1 MKYYNT
7 QSNVDS
13 NVARIESSLLEIQ
26 KSEKNLCDLAKQFET
41 QLHDHHKSVGSMLTD
56 HVSGVDAKV
65 TKCCETLASNS
76 SSASSSVVVNVVQE
90 LEDKERRKKNVLF
103 FNISEPDASNLEA
116 EHNYVSK
123 LCKDT
128 FDLDVKI
135 LKAFRLG
142 KKVPKKC
149 RPLLVQFEKEMP
161 KFLVSPIF

>member
-1 MKYYNT
+1 MLYPVLLTILYFLFFHLQLLLVALKYYNT

-13 NVARIESSLLEIQ
+13 NVACIESSLLEIQ
-26 KSEKNLCDLAKQFET
+26 KSKKNLCDLVRQFET

-76 SSASSSVVVNVVQE
+76 PSVSSSGTVNVVQE

-116 EHNYVSK
+116 DLNYVSK
-123 LCKDT
+123 LCNDT
-128 FDLDVKI
+128 FDLDVK
-135 LKAFRLG
+135 F
-142 KKVPKKC
+142 
-149 RPLLVQFEKEMP
+149 
-161 KFLVSPIF
+161 